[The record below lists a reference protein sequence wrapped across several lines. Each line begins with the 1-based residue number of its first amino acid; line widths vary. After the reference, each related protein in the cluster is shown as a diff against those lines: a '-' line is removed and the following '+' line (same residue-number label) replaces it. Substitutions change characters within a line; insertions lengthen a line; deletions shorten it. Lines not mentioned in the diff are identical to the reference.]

1 VKEENATIMQP
12 GKHGMKKLSML
23 DTCVFNNVSQI
34 FFSIGQPTMDHQNV
48 QMCTLKLLCLQD

>member
-1 VKEENATIMQP
+1 MREEDAITMQV

-34 FFSIGQPTMDHQNV
+34 FFSIGQSTMDNENV
-48 QMCTLKLLCLQD
+48 H